1 MPIVKIWKPETSATG
16 QNPPIV
22 VISGFSNRANTISIT
37 GFRMIKLPFKGKK
50 LNIMFTCVGRR
61 VSLLNSFRK
70 SARQLKLNPTFVGT
84 DTTALSPALQLCDKK
99 YIVKPVSHRDYLKEL
114 LAIVRKEKIKLIVP
128 TVDLDL
134 KLLAVN
140 KSKFEKLGCF
150 VLISKPNVIDICQ
163 DKRETFHFLTD
174 AGFDTP
180 HTWSSQS
187 ALRKKDLQ
195 YPCFLKPWDGYASR
209 GSATV
214 RNRMELSFYAKTVPN
229 CIVQQY
235 ASGNEYTCDVF
246 VDFEGKVRCV
256 VPRMRL
262 EVRSGEVSKA
272 QIVKDPK
279 VMETAAKAVEALGA
293 GPGVITVQLIM
304 NKNGMINIIEINPR
318 FGGGVP
324 LSIHAG
330 ANFPKWILQ
339 QLIGIKP
346 RIKAERFRD
355 GVTMLRYDSEIWC

>member
-1 MPIVKIWKPETSATG
+1 
-16 QNPPIV
+16 
-22 VISGFSNRANTISIT
+22 
-37 GFRMIKLPFKGKK
+37 MIKLPFKGKN
-50 LNIMFTCVGRR
+50 LNIMFTCIGRR

-70 SARQLKLNPTFVGT
+70 SARQLKLNSRFVGT
-84 DTTALSPALQLCDKK
+84 DTDNLSPALQLCDSQ
-99 YIVKPVSHRDYLKEL
+99 YLVKPVNHRDYLKEL
-114 LAIVRKEKIKLIVP
+114 LAIVKKEKIKLIVP

-150 VLISKPNVIDICQ
+150 VLISSADVIDICQ
-163 DKRETFHFLTD
+163 DKRDTFKFLSSN
-174 AGFDTP
+174 GFGTP

-209 GSATV
+209 GSAIV
-214 RNRMELSFYAKTVPN
+214 KNRMELSFYSKTVPN
-229 CIVQQY
+229 CIVQEF
-235 ASGNEYTCDVF
+235 ANGNEYTCDVF
-246 VDFEGKVRCV
+246 VDFEAQVRCV
-256 VPRMRL
+256 VPRKRL

-272 QIVKDPK
+272 QVVKNPK
-279 VMETAAKAVEALGA
+279 VMEMAARAVESLAA
-293 GPGVITVQLIM
+293 GPGVITVQLI
-304 NKNGMINIIEINPR
+304 KNRNGKINIIEINPR

-346 RIKAERFRD
+346 RIKFEGFKD
-355 GVTMLRYDSEIWC
+355 DLTMLRYDSEVWC